1 MPFSMIL
8 EKLTAIIFKYFFHPV
23 LSSFKIPNTRVRLFD
38 IILLL
43 LSVQFFILF
52 SLCVSA
58 RVIPVDQYSG

>member
-8 EKLTAIIFKYFFHPV
+8 EKLTAIIFEYFFHPV
-23 LSSFKIPNTRVRLFD
+23 LSSFEIPITCVRLFD

-43 LSVQFFILF
+43 SSAQFFILF

-58 RVIPVDQYSG
+58 RVISVDQSSG